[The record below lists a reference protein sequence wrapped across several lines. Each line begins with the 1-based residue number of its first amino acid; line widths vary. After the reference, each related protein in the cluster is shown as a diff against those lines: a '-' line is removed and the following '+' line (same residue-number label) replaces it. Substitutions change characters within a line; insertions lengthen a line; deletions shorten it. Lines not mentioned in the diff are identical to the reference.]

1 MPGNLWGL
9 DVSKI
14 RGPRYLAVA
23 GAIARAIDNAEL
35 PPGAQLPTQ
44 RELAERLGVTVGTV
58 SRAYALARK
67 RRLIVGE
74 VGRGTFVQGLTHSER
89 NARYIPAASEK
100 GIDLGCFRSPVE
112 GLSQSIVKCLAEV
125 GERASLL
132 PLHMYPPG
140 AGTLSHRLAGTA
152 WIGRTGFN
160 VPVERVLIA
169 SGAQQ
174 AIAACLATV
183 ANHGD
188 TILTEELT
196 YSGVKAISAHLGL
209 RLRAVAMDG
218 QGMVPESLERE
229 ATESGARVVYMQPTV
244 HNPTASSMQAARRR
258 RIAEVATRLDLVVIE
273 DDAAASALAERIEP
287 VSALIPERSCY
298 ITSLSK
304 SVSPTLRIA
313 YIAASDRLLGA
324 LTYTIHTFA
333 LGTSPINAEIAA
345 LLIGKG
351 TAQEI
356 ARSYVKS
363 MARDLDAAR
372 AMLAGHTVQTH
383 PGAFFFWLNL
393 PEGWNP
399 DAFVLAAKQRSV
411 TVPSADSFLVARM
424 AMQHGVRVSI
434 NPSAQAGMLRKGLAV
449 LNEILGARPQ
459 PGQTIV

>member
-1 MPGNLWGL
+1 MTNDMWGL
-9 DVSKI
+9 DVSKV

-23 GAIARAIDNAEL
+23 GAIARAIDNGEL

-44 RELAERLGVTVGTV
+44 RDLAERLGVTVGTV

-74 VGRGTFVQGLTHSER
+74 VGRGTFVQGVTHLER
-89 NARYIPAASEK
+89 NGRYIPAPSDD

-132 PLHMYPPG
+132 PLHKYPPG
-140 AGTLSHRLAGTA
+140 AGTLSHRLAGTS
-152 WIGRTGFN
+152 WIGRSGFN
-160 VPVERVLIA
+160 VPAERVLIA
-169 SGAQQ
+169 NGAQQ
-174 AIAACLATV
+174 AIAVCFATL

-196 YSGVKAISAHLGL
+196 YSGVKAIAAHLGL
-209 RLRAVAMDG
+209 RVRAVAMDA
-218 QGMVPESLERE
+218 QGMIPESLEKE
-229 ATESGARVVYMQPTV
+229 AADSGARVVYLQPTI
-244 HNPTASSMQAARRR
+244 HNPTAAAMPEARRR
-258 RIAEVATRLDLVVIE
+258 RIAEVAKRLDLTVIE
-273 DDAAASALAERIEP
+273 DDAAASALADRAEP

-313 YIAASDRLLGA
+313 YIAACDQLLGA
-324 LTYTIHTFA
+324 LTYTLHTLA

-363 MARDLDAAR
+363 LAKDLEVARE
-372 AMLAGHTVQTH
+372 MLAGRTFRAQ
-383 PGAFFFWLNL
+383 PGAFFFWLDL

-399 DAFVLAAKQRSV
+399 DGFVLAAKQRGV
-411 TVPSADSFLVARM
+411 TVPSASSFLVARLAM
-424 AMQHGVRVSI
+424 AQGVRVSL
-434 NPSAQAGMLRKGLAV
+434 NPSARPGMLRKGLTIV
-449 LNEILGARPQ
+449 NEIIGARPQ
-459 PGQTIV
+459 PSQTIV